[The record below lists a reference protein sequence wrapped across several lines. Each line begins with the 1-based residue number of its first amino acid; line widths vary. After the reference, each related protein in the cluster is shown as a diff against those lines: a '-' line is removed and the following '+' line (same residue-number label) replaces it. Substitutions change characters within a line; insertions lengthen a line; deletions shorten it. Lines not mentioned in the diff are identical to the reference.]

1 MPLTLNTVVDQE
13 REIFLVK
20 FANKAK
26 KDEVSQIKTD
36 LDTEVRKVEQKE
48 LNLQQESENFDLF
61 IDETNKKW
69 GQLLLGP
76 IEYYLEP
83 PML

>member
-26 KDEVSQIKTD
+26 KDEVSQIKAD

-61 IDETNKKW
+61 IDETNRKW
-69 GQLLLGP
+69 ASSFP
-76 IEYYLEP
+76 A
-83 PML
+83 

>member
-26 KDEVSQIKTD
+26 KDEISQIKAD
-36 LDTEVRKVEQKE
+36 LGTEVTNVEQKE

-61 IDETNKKW
+61 IDETNRK
-69 GQLLLGP
+69 
-76 IEYYLEP
+76 
-83 PML
+83 

>member
-26 KDEVSQIKTD
+26 KDEVRQIKTD

-61 IDETNKKW
+61 IDETNKK
-69 GQLLLGP
+69 
-76 IEYYLEP
+76 
-83 PML
+83 

>member
-20 FANKAK
+20 LANKAK
-26 KDEVSQIKTD
+26 KDEVRQIKTD

-69 GQLLLGP
+69 VQ
-76 IEYYLEP
+76 IFYHF
-83 PML
+83 

>member
-26 KDEVSQIKTD
+26 RDEVSQIKAD
-36 LDTEVRKVEQKE
+36 LDTEVKKVEQKE
-48 LNLQQESENFDLF
+48 LDLQQESENFDLF
-61 IDETNKKW
+61 IDETNRKW
-69 GQLLLGP
+69 VSLLLG
-76 IEYYLEP
+76 
-83 PML
+83 

>member
-69 GQLLLGP
+69 VKILVDLF
-76 IEYYLEP
+76 
-83 PML
+83 

>member
-69 GQLLLGP
+69 VQIFTIFNIL
-76 IEYYLEP
+76 
-83 PML
+83 